1 LTSPSATVNGFQT
14 AFVVLG
20 GLLVAAFVVA
30 GVFLRPARQRVEEVE
45 AVELQEAA

>member
-1 LTSPSATVNGFQT
+1 VSGFQT
-14 AFVVLG
+14 SFVVLG

-30 GVFLRPARQRVEEVE
+30 AVFLRPQRERAVEQVE